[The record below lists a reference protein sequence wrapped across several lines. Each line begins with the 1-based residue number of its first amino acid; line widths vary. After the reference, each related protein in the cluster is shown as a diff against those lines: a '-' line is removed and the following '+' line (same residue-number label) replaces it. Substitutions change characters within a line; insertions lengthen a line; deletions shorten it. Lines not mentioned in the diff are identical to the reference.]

1 MQQETV
7 ITPRIPI
14 SNLMRK
20 TVNDKSIWGQAK
32 SVFNDGTE
40 IVSETF
46 ETGSEL
52 VKAFRKS
59 LNLLNL
65 QLDEMIILQKITLV
79 TTLVETGLDQDTAI
93 SIIIAQQN
101 N

>member
-1 MQQETV
+1 MQQEQQ
-7 ITPRIPI
+7 PLIPI
-14 SNLMRK
+14 QNLMRK
-20 TVNDKSIWGQAK
+20 AVNDKSIWGQAK

-40 IVSETF
+40 IVSEAF

-52 VKAFRKS
+52 VKAFRKT

-65 QLDEMIILQKITLV
+65 QLDEMIILQKIALV

-93 SIIIAQQN
+93 QIIIAQQN

>member
-1 MQQETV
+1 MTTTAVET
-7 ITPRIPI
+7 PI
-14 SNLMRK
+14 VPIQNLMRK
-20 TVNDKSIWGQAK
+20 AVNNNSIWGQTK
-32 SVFNDGTE
+32 QVFNDGTE
-40 IVSETF
+40 IVSEAF
-46 ETGSEL
+46 EGTSEL

-79 TTLVETGLDQDTAI
+79 TTLVESGLDQDTAI
-93 SIIIAQQN
+93 NIIIAQQN

>member
-20 TVNDKSIWGQAK
+20 TENNKSIWGQAK
-32 SVFNDGTE
+32 SVINDGTE

-52 VKAFRKS
+52 IKAFRKS

-79 TTLVETGLDQDTAI
+79 TTLVETGLDQYTAM

>member
-1 MQQETV
+1 MQQTV
-7 ITPRIPI
+7 ATPIIPI
-14 SNLMRK
+14 HSLMRK
-20 TVNDKSIWGQAK
+20 TENNKSIWGQAK
-32 SVFNDGTE
+32 SIFNDGSE